1 MNIMYKVASAVA
13 SLRNTYTFPY
23 IEQNTT
29 YHHDC
34 YSNFRL
40 IIRLVVP
47 LLKTH
52 IRSITFT
59 KFYQN
64 HGSPLLKLE
73 Q

>member
-1 MNIMYKVASAVA
+1 MNIRYRVASVVA

-23 IEQNTT
+23 IQQNTT

-52 IRSITFT
+52 I
-59 KFYQN
+59 
-64 HGSPLLKLE
+64 
-73 Q
+73 